1 VKNANNTDKKS
12 EEKSQVVSRQ
22 RVIDHGEVY
31 TSEREVGAM
40 LDLVKDETERIDS
53 RFLEPAC
60 GTGNFLI
67 EVLRRKLKVVGERY
81 RQTQSSFEAQALM
94 AVSSLYGI
102 DILPDNVELCRKRLF
117 DFFEEKYRSLFKD
130 KADERVLKS
139 AAYILGKN
147 IVHGD
152 ALTMKLVGKDE
163 GICFTEWALCGGK
176 FKGREFRYSD
186 IQQGENPDD
195 DLFNYSKHQS
205 DSGESVFLANPVRE
219 IPLTNYWELY
229 GRE

>member
-1 VKNANNTDKKS
+1 MIKNSSDTQGAS
-12 EEKSQVVSRQ
+12 RQVVSRQ
-22 RVIDHGEVY
+22 RVVDHGEVY

-67 EVLRRKLKVVGERY
+67 EVLRRKLNVVEARY
-81 RQTQSSFEAQALM
+81 SKSQSSFEAQALM

-117 DFFEEKYRSLFKD
+117 DFFEEKYRGLFKE

-139 AAYILGKN
+139 SAYILGKN